1 MTVSELDKTVVQTNN
16 AVKVKKKF
24 QLPHVIIMMLGMML
38 FACLLTY
45 IVPAGNFEQTESGGI
60 IAGTYHS
67 VEPTPVNPLL
77 ALTLVLDGGV
87 KASSIIVLLLFMG
100 GFFGAIFQLDSI
112 NNILNYLVQ
121 KFEKAG
127 PTMLVLGLFSLMGLV
142 GFFIGGDMMIVFVS
156 LGVLLTRKLRL
167 DPITALGVTFLPL
180 FLAFSVSPAGMAM
193 IGQMFSDGVPMYSG
207 YGTRTIMFFVFMI
220 ITAIYVMLY
229 ARRVIKNPQK
239 SVMSNDKWLTD
250 LDAIPKEDAVND
262 QLPKV
267 IWQDVAVLAI
277 VIIAPIILAIGNT
290 ILGWAAVYGNN
301 TFITVFFLAFALCFI
316 LKRKTVDEMINAF
329 TKGVQ
334 DMVIVA
340 VVIVLATT
348 ISVILQEGNIL
359 NTVVNAMTSSM
370 ENASLGFAAVFIFFV
385 STIFNFLVP
394 SGSGLM
400 GVMLPIMQPVGDV
413 LGMTPQVL
421 ITALSFGGGL
431 GNLIVPTLGA
441 TVGAIAL
448 AKANFGSWMKFML
461 PLFII
466 WFIVGSAIL
475 YVVASNGWIGY

>member
-1 MTVSELDKTVVQTNN
+1 MNVSETDKATTGVIKVVK
-16 AVKVKKKF
+16 AKKKL
-24 QLPHVIIMMLGMML
+24 QLPHVTVMMLGMML

-45 IVPAGNFEQTESGGI
+45 IVPAGSFEHTDSGKI
-60 IAGTYHS
+60 IAGTYHLS
-67 VEPTPVNPLL
+67 EQTPVNPLY
-77 ALTLVLDGGV
+77 ALTLILDGGV

-112 NNILNYLVQ
+112 NNILNYLIRR
-121 KFEKAG
+121 FEKAG
-127 PTMLVLGLFSLMGLV
+127 PTMLVLGLFSLMGLI

-193 IGQMFSDGVPMYSG
+193 LGQMFSDGVPMYSG
-207 YGTRTIMFFVFMI
+207 YGTRTIMFFIFMI

-229 ARRVIKNPQK
+229 AKRVLKNPLK

-250 LDAIPKEDAVND
+250 LNESKKEDIANN
-262 QLPKV
+262 KV
-267 IWQDVAVLAI
+267 QKVVWQDVAVLSI
-277 VIIAPIILAIGNT
+277 VIVAPIVLAVGNT
-290 ILGWAAVYGNN
+290 VFGWAKTYGNN
-301 TFITVFFLAFALCFI
+301 TFITTFFIAFVLCFI
-316 LKRKTVDEMINAF
+316 LKRKTVDEMINSF

-359 NTVVNAMTSSM
+359 NTVVNVMTNLM
-370 ENASLGFAAVFIFFV
+370 AETSLGFAAVFIFFV
-385 STIFNFLVP
+385 SSIFNFLVP

-448 AKANFGSWMKFML
+448 ARANFGSWMKFMF
-461 PLFII
+461 PLFLI
-466 WFIVGSAIL
+466 WFVVGSAIL
-475 YVVASNGWIGY
+475 YVVSSIGWVGY

>member
-1 MTVSELDKTVVQTNN
+1 MTISKAEKAVVRTEK
-16 AVKVKKKF
+16 AVKEKKKF
-24 QLPHVIIMMLGMML
+24 QLPNVMVMMLGMML

-45 IVPAGNFEQTESGGI
+45 IVPAGNFDLTESGDI

-67 VEPTPVNPLL
+67 VEQTPVNPIF
-77 ALTLVLDGGV
+77 ALTLILDGGI
-87 KASSIIVLLLFMG
+87 KASAIIVLLLFMG

-207 YGTRTIMFFVFMI
+207 YGTRTIMFFIFMI
-220 ITAIYVMLY
+220 ITAVYVMLY
-229 ARRVIKNPQK
+229 ARRVLKNPEK
-239 SVMSNDKWLTD
+239 SVMSNDKSLTE
-250 LDAIPKEDAVND
+250 LGAIQPEGVPLGK
-262 QLPKV
+262 LPKV
-267 IWQDVAVLAI
+267 SWQDVAVLGI
-277 VIIAPIILAIGNT
+277 VIISPIILAIGNT
-290 ILGWAAVYGNN
+290 VLGWATVYGNN
-301 TFITVFFLAFALCFI
+301 TFITVFFLAFVLCFI
-316 LKRKTVDEMINAF
+316 LKRKSIDDMINAF

-334 DMVIVA
+334 DMVIFA

-348 ISVILQEGNIL
+348 ISIILQEGNIL
-359 NTVVNAMTSSM
+359 NTVVNAMTSTM
-370 ENASLGFAAVFIFFV
+370 ADASLGFAAVFIFFV

-475 YVVASNGWIGY
+475 YFVASTGWVGY